1 MKKFLAFFLALIM
14 VCSLCISAMAAD
26 AEAEY
31 QDEGENLAT
40 AQEIYKQAE
49 IFAQAKGLQLLPE
62 EVVFASSANNS
73 ETIPPASAP
82 SKVAKPSSSITV
94 TEGKGSTQTLT
105 ANGEKWFTFKTT
117 SGGAYNIYTTGSTN
131 TYGELYKS
139 GLLGLSL
146 VTKTGT
152 GGSNNNF
159 QIKVDLNNNTTY
171 YVKVKGGTSSSSGS
185 FRFYFVGNRDSKT
198 SSNGGEW
205 RWSKMDVDPDGA
217 FFNIDQIT
225 YLTPTQA
232 TGYYNVVSTD
242 NIRKVRD
249 AVINLTTTKA
259 IEWIMKYYGVNAD
272 VAKWILDIL
281 AVGSAVVPQIPSLT
295 SVELDSIAKA
305 AARDASTGMCSKGL
319 IVYSVTTYT
328 STGSGG
334 MIPVTMNT
342 YERWNGT
349 TMYGQKYYRGTFSL
363 PANPKPLWR

>member
-1 MKKFLAFFLALIM
+1 
-14 VCSLCISAMAAD
+14 MAAD

-171 YVKVKGGTSSSSGS
+171 YISP
-185 FRFYFVGNRDSKT
+185 F
-198 SSNGGEW
+198 
-205 RWSKMDVDPDGA
+205 
-217 FFNIDQIT
+217 
-225 YLTPTQA
+225 
-232 TGYYNVVSTD
+232 
-242 NIRKVRD
+242 
-249 AVINLTTTKA
+249 
-259 IEWIMKYYGVNAD
+259 
-272 VAKWILDIL
+272 
-281 AVGSAVVPQIPSLT
+281 
-295 SVELDSIAKA
+295 
-305 AARDASTGMCSKGL
+305 
-319 IVYSVTTYT
+319 
-328 STGSGG
+328 
-334 MIPVTMNT
+334 
-342 YERWNGT
+342 
-349 TMYGQKYYRGTFSL
+349 
-363 PANPKPLWR
+363 